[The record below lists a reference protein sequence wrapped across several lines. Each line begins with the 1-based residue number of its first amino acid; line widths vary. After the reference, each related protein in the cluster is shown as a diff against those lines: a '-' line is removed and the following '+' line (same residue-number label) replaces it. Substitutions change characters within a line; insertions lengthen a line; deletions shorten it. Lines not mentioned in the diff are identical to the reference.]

1 MNRLYRLCRPS
12 SFVSSQSSI
21 SYKLSAVSYRLS
33 SIVCRVS
40 LVAYRPPLQP
50 IADRRYRRYV
60 SSLSFKVE
68 SIIPAV
74 NTNRS
79 QLDNLTVSLGMS
91 MNDDSGLVKKVAQF
105 LTLSLS
111 EQPLRRIR
119 VLRKLT
125 FRGKVR
131 GPETNPRGRGGSLPT
146 HGNGVTTALRL
157 QFKSQKV

>member
-1 MNRLYRLCRPS
+1 MYRLYRLCRPS

-50 IADRRYRRYV
+50 IADRRYRRYR

-68 SIIPAV
+68 SIIPAF

-79 QLDNLTVSLGMS
+79 QLDNSTVSLGMS

-111 EQPLRRIR
+111 EPPLGSSNDVRDTGGKNHPFQHSPPPLPGRPQPM
-119 VLRKLT
+119 
-125 FRGKVR
+125 GK
-131 GPETNPRGRGGSLPT
+131 
-146 HGNGVTTALRL
+146 
-157 QFKSQKV
+157 